1 MRNNAFIDPGNVR
14 KSRNP
19 WLRNLDLSRIR
30 FHFMLLQKV
39 PIDILN
45 WEVRVA
51 RKLSERRDRS
61 K

>member
-1 MRNNAFIDPGNVR
+1 MRSNSFIDPGNVR

-19 WLRNLDLSRIR
+19 WLRNLDLARIR
-30 FHFMLLQKV
+30 FRFMLLQKV
-39 PIDILN
+39 PVDILN

-51 RKLSERRDRS
+51 RKLEERRKR